1 VKKMKISRN
10 KTMAIAIAIFL
21 TLSMGASIMLVPTA
35 SAHTPAWE
43 IPTYSF
49 ISVSPNPVGVGQK
62 VNVNFWV
69 NLPPPT
75 ASAQYGDRWT
85 KMTVIVT
92 KPGGT
97 TETLGPFTS
106 DATGGTFT
114 TYTPAVVGN
123 YTFQF
128 VFGGETILGN
138 NLPAGT
144 LPSAYAEV
152 GDYYKPSN
160 SNVFKV
166 TVQQEPIGYPPVVP
180 LPTNYWTRP
189 IYGENNEWYS
199 ISGNWLGLSAST
211 FAATGMYNATGNY
224 NPYTKAPNTAHILWT
239 KPEAFGGIIG
249 GEFGSSETANYY
261 STSQYEPKFA
271 PIIMQGILYYTL
283 YPGSSTSPQG
293 WVAVDL
299 HTGQTIWTKDITTEA
314 LKCGQI
320 LHMVTP
326 NQFGALA
333 YLWAVPLS
341 ATGFMAAGAY
351 MSMYDAM
358 TGAWILNITN
368 TPAMT
373 LTEDEGG
380 NLIGYYTNTTN
391 AIPGNPFSPISGA
404 SLTMWNS
411 TRCINLNVANYGGGP
426 PVADQWM
433 WRPPQGGQ
441 LDFNLGIQWSAALP
455 LVDTSGKP
463 LTYDANFFGMTFPSY
478 LLSISAVQSN
488 VVLLRGTNAGGQY
501 LYQPGWTEEAGFSAI
516 DGHQLW
522 GAVNRTQLQMSIVY
536 TGGVWSGSGAYVE
549 LDESALSVKA
559 FSLTT
564 GLKLWGPTVLPN
576 VSPFSSLGAN
586 AIVANGSIYIWLYG
600 GDVYSYNILTGAL
613 NWQYHTPSAGLESPY
628 GSNSIWTFTVG
639 TIADGKLFVPEGH
652 MYSPP
657 LFHKAQQLALNLTNG
672 EVVWSIDAFDV
683 TSGPAISDGIMTTLN
698 AYDNQIYAYGMGP
711 SKMTVT
717 APDVAATVGTTVVI
731 RGTVTDISAGSQQQ
745 AVAANFPNGLPCVS
759 DDSMTG
765 WMQFVYM
772 QQSCPNNV
780 TGVDVT
786 LDAIDPNGNF
796 VHLGTATSDT
806 SGLFSYAWPTPDVPG
821 KYTVIATFA
830 GSESYYAS
838 YSETACF
845 VSEAAPTP
853 TPPQYPI
860 PIDYTMSII
869 GAAIAVIIAVVIAT
883 ILLLRK
889 RP

>member
-1 VKKMKISRN
+1 
-10 KTMAIAIAIFL
+10 MAIMIAVFL
-21 TLSMGASIMLVPTA
+21 TVSMAASITLVN
-35 SAHTPAWE
+35 AHTPAWQ

-49 ISVSPNPVGVGQK
+49 ISVSPNPVGAGQT

-85 KMTVIVT
+85 NMTVKVT
-92 KPGGT
+92 KPDLT
-97 TETLGPFTS
+97 TQILPASGSFTS

-114 TYTPAVVGN
+114 TYTPAVTGN

-128 VFGGETILGN
+128 IFGGCTLLGN
-138 NLPAGT
+138 NLPPGT
-144 LPSAYAEV
+144 PSSAYAEI
-152 GDYYKPSN
+152 GDYYKPST
-160 SNVFKV
+160 SSVFTL
-166 TVQQEPIGYPPVVP
+166 TVQQEPLTWPPVTP

-189 IYGENNEWYS
+189 IYAENTNWYV
-199 ISGNWLGLSAST
+199 IGGNWLGLMAST

-224 NPYTKAPNTAHILWT
+224 NPYTTAPNTAHILWT

-249 GEFGSSETANYY
+249 GEFGGTELSNYY
-261 STSQYEPKFA
+261 ATSQYEPKFA

-299 HTGQTIWTKDITTEA
+299 HTGQTLWTKYVTTEV
-314 LKCGQI
+314 LRCGQI
-320 LHMVTP
+320 LWEITP
-326 NQFGALA
+326 NQYGALA
-333 YLWAVPLS
+333 YLWAIPV
-341 ATGFMAAGAY
+341 AGAGFMGAPSY
-351 MSMYDAM
+351 YSMYDAM
-358 TGAWILNITN
+358 TGNWILNITGV
-368 TPAMT
+368 PAALT
-373 LTEDEGG
+373 LTEDEHGD
-380 NLIGYYTNTTN
+380 LIGYYTNTTN
-391 AIPGNPFSPISGA
+391 AIPGNPFTPITGA

-426 PVADQWM
+426 PVPDQWM

-463 LTYDANFFGMTFPSY
+463 LTYDASFFGMTFPSY
-478 LLSISAVQSN
+478 LLGISAVQSN
-488 VVLLRGTNAGGQY
+488 VVLLRGTNAGGQF

-522 GAVNRTQLQMSIVY
+522 GAVNRTQVQMSIVY
-536 TGGVWSGSGAYVE
+536 TGSVWSGSGAYVE
-549 LDESALSVKA
+549 LDESILSVTGY
-559 FSLTT
+559 SLTT
-564 GLKLWGPTVLPN
+564 GLKLWGPTALPN

-600 GDVYSYNILTGAL
+600 GDVYSYNIVTGAL
-613 NWQYHTPSAGLESPY
+613 NWQYHTPPAGLESPY
-628 GSNSIWTFTVG
+628 GRNTIWTFTVG

-657 LFHKAQQLALNLTNG
+657 LYHKAQQLALNLTTG
-672 EVVWSIDAFDV
+672 ELVWSIDAFDV
-683 TSGPAISDGIMTTLN
+683 TSGPAISDGVMVTLN
-698 AYDNQIYAYGMGP
+698 AYDNQIYAYGKGP
-711 SKMTVT
+711 SKLTVT
-717 APDVAATVGTTVVI
+717 APDVAATVGTTIVI

-745 AVAANFPNGLPCVS
+745 AVAANFPNGLPCAS
-759 DDSMTG
+759 DASMTG

-772 QQSCPNNV
+772 QQPCPTNV

-786 LDAIDPNGNF
+786 LDALDPNGNF
-796 VHLGTATSDT
+796 VHLGTATSDG
-806 SGLFSYAWPTPDVPG
+806 SGFFSYAWPTPDIPG
-821 KYTVIATFA
+821 KYTIVATFA
-830 GSESYYAS
+830 GSESYWPS
-838 YSETACF
+838 YQETACF
-845 VSEAAPTP
+845 VSEAAPTT
-853 TPPQYPI
+853 TPPQYPV

-869 GAAIAVIIAVVIAT
+869 GAAIAVIIAVAIVGL

-889 RP
+889 KP